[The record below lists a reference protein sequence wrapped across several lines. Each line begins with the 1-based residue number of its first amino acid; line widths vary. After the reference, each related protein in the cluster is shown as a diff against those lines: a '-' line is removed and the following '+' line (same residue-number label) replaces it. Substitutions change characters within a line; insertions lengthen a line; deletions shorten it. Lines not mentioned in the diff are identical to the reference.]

1 MPFLTTKLLAVAAA
15 VVIAGVGGWGVKN
28 FIQLKSNQ
36 AELGR
41 VQVALEQSQLS
52 LERALSVN
60 VSNQATI
67 EELQREKLAIESSI
81 KALQDDRRRNQQVI
95 SSLSAAIK
103 AQAADPANQ
112 VTLSPVLKST
122 IESIQKQRLEREGGS
137 K

>member
-122 IESIQKQRLEREGGS
+122 IESIQKQRLEREGGG